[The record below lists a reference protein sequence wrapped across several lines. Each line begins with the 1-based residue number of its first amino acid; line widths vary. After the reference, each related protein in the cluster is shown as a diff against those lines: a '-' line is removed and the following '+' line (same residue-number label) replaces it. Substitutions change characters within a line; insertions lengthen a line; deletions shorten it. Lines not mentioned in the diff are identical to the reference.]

1 MKQLVLIVSCLALV
15 ACGGSKKAAV
25 EPTPVAKVPAPEPE
39 PEPEPVPPPQEW
51 SASAA
56 LAPVK
61 GAKLKP
67 GAVRLTQTEGE
78 GVRVVTTLTG
88 LAAGTYHL
96 VVHESADC
104 GKNATK
110 IGPAFG
116 PAAEVA
122 LAVAVAKGK
131 AGELDT
137 MVELQ
142 LDGDD
147 AIVGRTLVV
156 HADKKGKPG
165 AVVACGPIV
174 LDADDADDDEE

>member
-1 MKQLVLIVSCLALV
+1 MNAKRTK
-15 ACGGSKKAAV
+15 GEK
-25 EPTPVAKVPAPEPE
+25 TPKSERKPGK
-39 PEPEPVPPPQEW
+39 
-51 SASAA
+51 
-56 LAPVK
+56 VK
-61 GAKLKP
+61 GK
-67 GAVRLTQTEGE
+67 V
-78 GVRVVTTLTG
+78 
-88 LAAGTYHL
+88 
-96 VVHESADC
+96 
-104 GKNATK
+104 KNATK

-137 MVELQ
+137 MVELS
-142 LDGDD
+142 LDGED